1 VFAFDDIEARRAELA
16 ALLYER
22 SYMEGDFTLSS
33 GRKASYYFDCRQ
45 TSLDPD
51 GARLIGTLFAHMLR
65 DTEARAVAGMTLG
78 ADPLLTATSL
88 AALAQGRRLPALI
101 VRKEA
106 KGHGA
111 GRRVEGLAGVR
122 PGDKVIMLED
132 VVSTGA
138 SVLQA
143 ANTIEAEGLEVLAVF
158 CILNREEPGGA
169 EAFTAAG
176 RELRSL
182 FTRCELL
189 DLALSA
195 GRAGA
200 LSEAGRGK
208 VRPPG

>member
-1 VFAFDDIEARRAELA
+1 MKAYRVDLAR
-16 ALLYER
+16 LLYAR

-45 TSLDPD
+45 SSLDPE
-51 GARLIGTLFAHMLR
+51 GARLIGMLFAHMLR
-65 DTEARAVAGMTLG
+65 DTKAQAVAGMTLG

-101 VRKEA
+101 VRKET

-111 GRRVEGLAGVR
+111 GRRVEGLANVR

-143 ANTIEAEGLEVLAVF
+143 ANIVEAEGLRVLAVF
-158 CILNREEPGGA
+158 CILNREEAGGA
-169 EAFTAAG
+169 EAFATAG

-189 DLALSA
+189 ELARSA
-195 GRAGA
+195 GSDGARPAG
-200 LSEAGRGK
+200 
-208 VRPPG
+208 